1 MTRSGMLLLAGIVT
15 AAFLCTGCQQ
25 KFTRQRYET
34 IYNGMS
40 ELDVE
45 KTLGNPDKGGGM
57 KCSDTWTYIR
67 RDPGFRYKA
76 VIKFKDGVVVDKAWY
91 GPGEMGDH
99 PDSKLEGDEGAAGKI
114 IHERKTETVVE

>member
-15 AAFLCTGCQQ
+15 AAFLCTGCQE

-34 IYNGMS
+34 IVNNMS
-40 ELDVE
+40 ELEVE
-45 KTLGNPDKGGGM
+45 KMLGEPEAKF
-57 KCSDTWTYIR
+57 SDSWSYIR

-99 PDSKLEGDEGAAGKI
+99 PDSKLDGDEGDGSKI
-114 IHERKTETVVE
+114 IIERKTETVVE